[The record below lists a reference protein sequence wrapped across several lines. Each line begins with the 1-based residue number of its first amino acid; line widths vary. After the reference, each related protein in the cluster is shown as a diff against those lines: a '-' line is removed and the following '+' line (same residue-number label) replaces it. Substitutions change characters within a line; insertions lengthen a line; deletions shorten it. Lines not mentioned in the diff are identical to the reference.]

1 MTEIFFFWTKRLSTI
16 GAAEGTV
23 GTGRGARG
31 PPLLCA
37 RAGEC
42 ADAIAAQ
49 HGVGGIGAWTRQ
61 TRVNQ
66 WRRINSGERES
77 QPTFGGECEC
87 AGVAPVEAGC
97 PRHVNAVH
105 VVVEMKMNL
114 LC

>member
-1 MTEIFFFWTKRLSTI
+1 MTEFFFWTKRLSTI

-42 ADAIAAQ
+42 ADAVAAQ
-49 HGVGGIGAWTRQ
+49 HGAGVGGECTGTADPGESMAT
-61 TRVNQ
+61 NQ
-66 WRRINSGERES
+66 QRGKKS

-87 AGVAPVEAGC
+87 PGVAPVEAGC